1 MSQVPFNRIVTF
13 GCSHTYGHGLAD
25 CYILP
30 WGIPGPTPSKFV
42 WPELVGQEFK
52 IDVVNMGW
60 SAASN
65 IEILSRILEFDF
77 LENDLVIVQWTYTP
91 RDMLFTENENHQLG
105 PNFKRK
111 KTTLINKDYY
121 MLHNEYDTLIRS
133 LFHIHHGDM
142 FFKYKKLNYIH
153 YMHETEINRINIIKS
168 AKFNWFDIPLNS
180 FKIKS
185 IEIDLADDGMH
196 SGPKTQ
202 IEVSKYIISLIKEKY
217 EKH

>member
-25 CYILP
+25 CHILP
-30 WGIPGPTPSKFV
+30 LGRAGPTPSKFV

-52 IDVVNMGW
+52 IVVVNM
-60 SAASN
+60 SRPAASN

-77 LENDLVIVQWTYTP
+77 LENDLVIVQWTHTA
-91 RDMLFTENENHQLG
+91 RDMLFNVSGNQQLG
-105 PNFKRK
+105 PGFPEKYTSN
-111 KTTLINKDYY
+111 NKDYY
-121 MLHNEYDTLIRS
+121 MIHNEYDSLIRS

-153 YMHETEINRINIIKS
+153 YMHETEITRINIIKS

-180 FKIKS
+180 FKLKS
-185 IEIDLADDGMH
+185 IEIDLADDGNH